1 MAKEIER
8 LNALQVT
15 RAKKRGYYADGAGL
29 YLQVAA
35 GGSKTWVLR
44 YTRDKRT
51 RDMGL
56 GSLSVFTLAEA
67 RERAREARKLLA
79 DKIDPI
85 EARQEVQRERRRA
98 EARALLFNDAAD
110 RYIAA
115 HESGWKNAKHAAQW
129 QSTIATYAAPIIGSM
144 DVATIATDEI
154 MRVLTPIWTAKNETA
169 ARLRG
174 RLEMILDWCRVQGF
188 RVGDNPARW
197 KGHLEALLPAR
208 SKVSKAKHF
217 AALPWRDMKPFM
229 AELRKQNG
237 IGALAL
243 QFTILT
249 AARSGEVR
257 GMEWY
262 EVDFEQRLWT
272 VPGVRMK
279 AGREHRVPLSNAAVE
294 LLEQLKA
301 VKLADTETVFP
312 SVRDHKPL
320 SDMTLTAVLRRMQ
333 RSDIT
338 VHGFRSSF
346 RDWAAEATDYPQE
359 MAEMALAHIVG
370 NKVEAAYRRGDMLEK
385 RRAMMEAWA
394 SFIL

>member
-1 MAKEIER
+1 MVKANKLTQLQATKLKE
-8 LNALQVT
+8 A
-15 RAKKRGYYADGAGL
+15 GMHGDGAGL
-29 YLQVAA
+29 WLKVTE
-35 GGSKTWVLR
+35 GGSKSWILR
-44 YTRDKRT
+44 YAFNGRERWT
-51 RDMGL
+51 GL
-56 GSLSVFTLAEA
+56 GPYPDVSLAEA
-67 RERAREARKLLA
+67 RDKAATWRREVRQG
-79 DKIDPI
+79 IDPMQVKQQ
-85 EARQEVQRERRRA
+85 AAAVVRA
-98 EARALLFNDAAD
+98 EQAKTVTFESCAK
-110 RYIAA
+110 RYIES
-115 HESGWKNAKHAAQW
+115 HRSGWKSAKHAEQW
-129 QSTIATYAAPIIGSM
+129 TSTLQAYAGPVIGKM
-144 DVATIATDEI
+144 DVALIETAHI
-154 MRVLTPIWTAKNETA
+154 MRVLDPVWHTKAETA
-169 ARLRG
+169 SRLRG
-174 RLEMILDWCRVQGF
+174 RVEAILDWATVHRY
-188 RVGDNPARW
+188 RTGDNPARW

-229 AELRKQNG
+229 AELRQQNG

-272 VPGVRMK
+272 VPGERMK

-301 VKLADTETVFP
+301 VKLADTDIVFP

-346 RDWAAEATDYPQE
+346 RDWAAEATDFPQE

-394 SFIL
+394 AFIL